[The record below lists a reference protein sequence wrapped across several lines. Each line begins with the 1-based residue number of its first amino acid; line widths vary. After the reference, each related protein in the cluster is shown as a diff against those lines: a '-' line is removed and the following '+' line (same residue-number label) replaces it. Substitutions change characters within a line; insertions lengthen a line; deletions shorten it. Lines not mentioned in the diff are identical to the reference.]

1 MLLDVAPGSVGDFY
15 FTTVPLL
22 TWLILRGKKNVTLNG
37 IVSVII
43 LRDFTGVVLNLLFK
57 SFFLN

>member
-1 MLLDVAPGSVGDFY
+1 MAY
-15 FTTVPLL
+15 FK
-22 TWLILRGKKNVTLNG
+22 REKNVTLNG

>member
-1 MLLDVAPGSVGDFY
+1 MMLDVAPGSVGDFY
-15 FTTVPLL
+15 FATLPLL
-22 TWLILRGKKNVTLNG
+22 TWLILRGEKNVTLNG